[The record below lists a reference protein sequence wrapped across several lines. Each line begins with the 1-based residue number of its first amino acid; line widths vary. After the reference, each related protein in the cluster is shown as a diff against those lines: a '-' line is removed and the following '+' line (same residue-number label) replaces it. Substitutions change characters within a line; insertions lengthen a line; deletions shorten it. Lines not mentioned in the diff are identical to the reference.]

1 MSWASYRIEHR
12 DSNGFFVLDYLSPK
26 DLEASMGDDEG
37 YRRFF
42 YSLYRC
48 QPDEANDF
56 NRRRFLIAEKYP
68 ALVIDVGDYFIL
80 TGQAACEILSTHYY
94 SLSIIEDYDQKIKDY
109 YFGRYEEVLS
119 FHQRTQ
125 SLPIPINLTEGQ
137 LGTDSNIGA
146 LIHEAVLHGMLRVSK
161 SD

>member
-1 MSWASYRIEHR
+1 MSGDSYRIEHR
-12 DSNGFFVLDYLSPK
+12 DYRGFFVIDYLSPK

-37 YRRFF
+37 YRRYF

-48 QPDEANDF
+48 PPDEVNDF
-56 NRRRFLIAEKYP
+56 NRRRVSIAEKYP
-68 ALVIDVGDYFIL
+68 AFVIDVGDFFIL

-94 SLSIIEDYDQKIKDY
+94 SMSIIEDYDQKIKDY